1 MIVYLCVSHDMY
13 ELPEVITDTVR
24 EMASICGTSENTV
37 SSCISKYEHGKLK
50 WTRYRRVVI
59 VDE

>member
-1 MIVYLCVSHDMY
+1 MCIYAYPMISMNYQRLSQIQSEKWQVS
-13 ELPEVITDTVR
+13 V
-24 EMASICGTSENTV
+24 TSENTV